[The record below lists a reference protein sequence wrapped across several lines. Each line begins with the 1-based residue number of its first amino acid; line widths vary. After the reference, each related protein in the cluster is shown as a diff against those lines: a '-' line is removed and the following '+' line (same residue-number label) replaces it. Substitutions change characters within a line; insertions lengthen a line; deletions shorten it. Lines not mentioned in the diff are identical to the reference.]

1 VPDLIVSYPVPYTCQ
16 FASRDR
22 VRAFVS
28 GSAPLDS
35 DPAWASYG
43 ASTPEEYA
51 HWSLRSCGVVCVKMA
66 VEGLTGRPSGTVVD
80 WVQAGL
86 RIDGYITE
94 LRPDRPDKPVEK
106 GWKHAALAQL
116 AEAHS
121 LRAELVSGLALDD
134 LAAHARADRLVIAS
148 VSAELGEESA
158 PLTRSSG
165 HLVLVLGVTLDSTG
179 AVRHVIVHNPSG
191 RSRALQESARIDAAR
206 FAQGFS
212 GRGIV
217 VSRRDL

>member
-1 VPDLIVSYPVPYTCQ
+1 ML
-16 FASRDR
+16 
-22 VRAFVS
+22 
-28 GSAPLDS
+28 
-35 DPAWASYG
+35 AWASYG

-51 HWSLRSCGVVCVKMA
+51 HWALRSCGVVCVKMA
-66 VEGLTGRPSGTVVD
+66 VEGLTTGTPSGTVVD

-86 RIDGYITE
+86 HIDGYITE
-94 LRPDRPDKPVEK
+94 LRPTADRPDKPVEK

-116 AEAHS
+116 AKAHG
-121 LRAELVSGLALDD
+121 LRAELVSDLALDD

-158 PLTRSSG
+158 PITRSSG
-165 HLVLVLGVTLDSTG
+165 HLVLVLGVALDGAG
-179 AVRHVIVHNPSG
+179 AVQRVVVHNPSG

-217 VSRRDL
+217 VGRRDL